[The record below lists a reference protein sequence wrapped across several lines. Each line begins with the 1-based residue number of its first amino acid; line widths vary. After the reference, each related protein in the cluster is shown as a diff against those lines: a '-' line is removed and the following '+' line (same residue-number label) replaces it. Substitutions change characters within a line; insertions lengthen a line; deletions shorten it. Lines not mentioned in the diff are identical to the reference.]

1 MSTLREAAEKA
12 LEYMESRECHHE
24 STHRGGVLWTICD
37 DCGRKWADDEG
48 GFVEYR
54 EPIPITDLRAALSA
68 PAEQDGWQLVPV
80 GLTEA
85 MHVAGVRTIVHC
97 TGNDDW
103 PPRVWHAMLADAP
116 RPAPAEPQPERDF
129 AAEVDH
135 WMKRSKEWRKRA
147 EAAEALLSAQ
157 PPAPQPAGGERDRYE
172 FVLAQCREAQDIAAS
187 RGWALNDI
195 ATASTTDPRARKIA
209 TEALLSA
216 PSQPAAQQS
225 KPLLEWQKAVME
237 AYGHLWHVNNEPAA
251 PIPMRSPEKAAYEAR
266 KCLRELLTKE
276 ERGEAI
282 NAVGQLIGRGIT
294 ATKGDRHD

>member
-12 LEYMESRECHHE
+12 LETLTDSRIGRCDYMD
-24 STHRGGVLWTICD
+24 GVEIYSD
-37 DCGRKWADDEG
+37 FNDAAEA
-48 GFVEYR
+48 
-54 EPIPITDLRAALSA
+54 LRA
-68 PAEQDGWQLVPV
+68 ELVKP
-80 GLTEA
+80 
-85 MHVAGVRTIVHC
+85 
-97 TGNDDW
+97 
-103 PPRVWHAMLADAP
+103 DA
-116 RPAPAEPQPERDF
+116 RPAPAEPQG
-129 AAEVDH
+129 
-135 WMKRSKEWRKRA
+135 A
-147 EAAEALLSAQ
+147 EAPQEIKSLRDRIIEGELELDGTHPPTLMFLMAEHWKAVATEHYTKAKDYDRLKHELRLSRTA
-157 PPAPQPAGGERDRYE
+157 PAPQPAGGERERYE

-195 ATASTTDPRARKIA
+195 ATASTTDPKAREIA

-294 ATKGDRHD
+294 ATKGDNHA